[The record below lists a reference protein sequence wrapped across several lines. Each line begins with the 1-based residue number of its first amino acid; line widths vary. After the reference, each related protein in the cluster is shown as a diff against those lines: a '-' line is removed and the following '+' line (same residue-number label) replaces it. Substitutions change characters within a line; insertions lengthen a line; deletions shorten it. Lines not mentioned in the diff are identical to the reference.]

1 MIKNRKHGHIGLAT
15 NDVEAAAKW
24 YMDVLGFELIG
35 DFTAPDGTRA
45 KFLKNCDV
53 VYEMFQPAKPI
64 PKELEGK
71 IDHYSFDSADI
82 EADYAYCVGQGY
94 NITTDGIEGI
104 PTFWENGVRY
114 FKIASPTG
122 EELEFCQVL

>member
-15 NDVEAAAKW
+15 TDIEADAKW
-24 YMDVLGFELIG
+24 YIEELGFELIG
-35 DFTAPDGTRA
+35 DFVHPNGNPI

-53 VYEMFQPAKPI
+53 VYEMFPADAGSAP
-64 PKELEGK
+64 GK
-71 IDHYSFDSADI
+71 IDHYAFESNDI
-82 EADYAYCVGQGY
+82 EADYKYCVEKGY
-94 NITTDGIEGI
+94 KITTDGIEGI
-104 PTFWENGVRY
+104 PTLWKNGVKY